1 MFLVAVRLKE
11 KCMKNRCYACWKS
24 FLFILLAIL
33 VSTLAL
39 HGQEKGRL
47 VTYKGFRSNFVNPRE
62 VDVWLPPGYDNG
74 LRKRYPVVYMHDGQ
88 NLFNPR
94 SSYIGVAW
102 DINGAMT
109 SMMNERKIRPAVI
122 VGIWNTQKRIAEYMP
137 QKATTIKNTYDIA
150 GIPIVTHDAIVSDN
164 YLKFIIQEVKPF
176 VDAKYRTLPDQPNT
190 FIMGSSMG
198 ALISAY
204 AVSEYPDVFG
214 GAGCLSTHWPAADG
228 AVISYLESHLPDPS
242 THKFYFD
249 HGTKTLDAEYGP
261 YQRRMDDG
269 MRAAGYESGKNWI
282 TRIYEGADHS
292 ERSWSKRVDIP
303 LEFLLGK

>member
-1 MFLVAVRLKE
+1 
-11 KCMKNRCYACWKS
+11 
-24 FLFILLAIL
+24 
-33 VSTLAL
+33 
-39 HGQEKGRL
+39 
-47 VTYKGFRSNFVNPRE
+47 
-62 VDVWLPPGYDNG
+62 
-74 LRKRYPVVYMHDGQ
+74 MHDGQ

-249 HGTKTLDAEYGP
+249 HGTKTLDTEYGP